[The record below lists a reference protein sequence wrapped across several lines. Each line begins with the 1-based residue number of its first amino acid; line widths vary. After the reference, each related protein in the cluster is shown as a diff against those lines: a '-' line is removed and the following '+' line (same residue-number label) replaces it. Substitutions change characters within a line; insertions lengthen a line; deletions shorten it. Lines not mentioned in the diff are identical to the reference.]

1 MESRSRSL
9 VVSIDESVDEEEE
22 ITMNALLA
30 YSTSASPVLEEVA
43 PPELGPADVRI
54 RVAAAAV
61 NPVDVGVLT
70 GPVRALT
77 GLPDPVGLGWDVSG
91 TVSEVGGDV
100 SGLQPGDRVAGIL
113 HVIGLKPSVGTH
125 ADETVLPAAA
135 VARIPDGLDLV
146 EAATL
151 PLNALTAS
159 QAIDLFGPAEGRTL
173 LITGGA
179 GAVGGHAIVLA
190 ARAGWRVTALARD
203 ADADF
208 VVRAGAEPVTE
219 LPGPSFDAV
228 LDAAV
233 LLESA
238 LAAVRDG
245 GSFVGVAPGSPVA
258 AERGITVHTVS
269 VEPDGEA
276 IAGLLAL
283 ASESTLEL
291 RVAGKVPLRDA
302 AEAFEKVA
310 GGGQRG
316 RWLLI
321 P

>member
-1 MESRSRSL
+1 MR
-9 VVSIDESVDEEEE
+9 
-22 ITMNALLA
+22 ALLA

-43 PPELGPADVRI
+43 APQLGSTDVRI

-70 GPVRALT
+70 GPVRGLT

-91 TVSEVGGDV
+91 TVSEVGGEV
-100 SGLQPGDRVAGIL
+100 SGLQPGDRVAGIV
-113 HVIGLKPSVGTH
+113 HVIGLKPSVGAH
-125 ADETVLPAAA
+125 ADETVLPADA
-135 VARIPDGLDLV
+135 VALVPNGLDLI
-146 EAATL
+146 EAASL
-151 PLNALTAS
+151 PLNALTAR
-159 QAIDLFGPAEGRTL
+159 QALDLFGPAEGRTL
-173 LITGGA
+173 LVTGGA

-203 ADADF
+203 TDADF
-208 VVRAGAEPVTE
+208 LIRAGAVPVTE

-258 AERGITVHTVS
+258 AERGIAVNTVS
-269 VEPDGEA
+269 VEPDSGA
-276 IAGLLAL
+276 IAGLLGL
-283 ASESTLEL
+283 AAEGTLEV
-291 RVAGKVPLRDA
+291 RVAGRVPLRDA
-302 AEAFEKVA
+302 ATAFEKVA
-310 GGGQRG
+310 GGGRRG

>member
-1 MESRSRSL
+1 MR
-9 VVSIDESVDEEEE
+9 
-22 ITMNALLA
+22 ALLA

-43 PPELGPADVRI
+43 PPELGPTDVRI

-70 GPVRALT
+70 GPVRTLA

-91 TVSEVGGDV
+91 TVSEVGSEVTDLG
-100 SGLQPGDRVAGIL
+100 PGDRVAGIL
-113 HVIGLKPSVGTH
+113 HVIGLKPSVGAH
-125 ADETVLPAAA
+125 ADETVLPADA
-135 VARIPDGLDLV
+135 VARVPDSLDLV
-146 EAATL
+146 ETASL
-151 PLNALTAS
+151 PVNALTAR
-159 QAIDLFGPAEGRTL
+159 QALDLFGPAEGRTL
-173 LITGGA
+173 LVTGGA
-179 GAVGGHAIVLA
+179 GALGGHAIVLA
-190 ARAGWRVTALARD
+190 ARAGWRVSALARD

-208 VVRAGAEPVTE
+208 LARAGAELVTS

-245 GSFVGVAPGSPVA
+245 GSFVGVAPGAPVA

-269 VEPDGEA
+269 VEPDSEA
-276 IAGLLAL
+276 IAELLGLA
-283 ASESTLEL
+283 ADGTLEV
-291 RVAGKVPLRDA
+291 RVAGRVPLRDA
-302 AEAFEKVA
+302 AKAFEKVA

-316 RWLLI
+316 RWLLV

>member
-1 MESRSRSL
+1 MR
-9 VVSIDESVDEEEE
+9 
-22 ITMNALLA
+22 ALRA
-30 YSTSASPVLEEVA
+30 YSTSASPVLDEVA
-43 PPELGPADVRI
+43 PPELGPTDVRI

-70 GPVRALT
+70 GPVRGLT

-91 TVSEVGGDV
+91 TVSEVGGEV

-113 HVIGLKPSVGTH
+113 HVIALKPGVGAH
-125 ADETVLPAAA
+125 ADETVLPADA
-135 VARIPDGLDLV
+135 VALVPDGIDLV
-146 EAATL
+146 EAASL
-151 PLNALTAS
+151 PLNALTAR
-159 QAIDLFGPAEGRTL
+159 QALDLFGPAEGRTL
-173 LITGGA
+173 LVTGGA
-179 GAVGGHAIVLA
+179 GAVGGHAIALA
-190 ARAGWRVTALARD
+190 VRAGWRVTALARD

-258 AERGITVHTVS
+258 AERRITVHTVS
-269 VEPDGEA
+269 VEPDSEA
-276 IAGLLAL
+276 IAGLLGL
-283 ASESTLEL
+283 AAEGTLEL
-291 RVAGKVPLRDA
+291 RVAGRVPLRNA
-302 AEAFEKVA
+302 AKAFEKVA

-316 RWLLI
+316 RWLLV

>member
-1 MESRSRSL
+1 M
-9 VVSIDESVDEEEE
+9 
-22 ITMNALLA
+22 
-30 YSTSASPVLEEVA
+30 
-43 PPELGPADVRI
+43 
-54 RVAAAAV
+54 
-61 NPVDVGVLT
+61 
-70 GPVRALT
+70 RALT

-91 TVSEVGGDV
+91 TVSEVGGEV

-113 HVIGLKPSVGTH
+113 HVIGLKPGVGAH
-125 ADETVLPAAA
+125 ADETVLPADA
-135 VARIPDGLDLV
+135 VALVPDGLDLV
-146 EAATL
+146 EAASL
-151 PLNALTAS
+151 PLNALTAR
-159 QAIDLFGPAEGRTL
+159 QALDLFGPAEGRTL
-173 LITGGA
+173 LVTGGA
-179 GAVGGHAIVLA
+179 GAVGGHAIALA

-219 LPGPSFDAV
+219 LPDRSFDAV

-245 GSFVGVAPGSPVA
+245 GLFVGVAPGSPVA

-269 VEPDGEA
+269 VEPDSEA
-276 IAGLLAL
+276 IAGLLGL
-283 ASESTLEL
+283 AAEGTLEL
-291 RVAGKVPLRDA
+291 RVAGRVPLRDA
-302 AEAFEKVA
+302 AKAFEKVA